1 VNVYVMPF
9 RLGGFPGAVQRDGA
23 ATRGSGCPSPSG
35 ALRVVH
41 EHAAVAARTAGVAVG
56 IGAPAGPKVRSA
68 WRALRWLSVR
78 TPERRSDAFCSSLGD
93 WRMEE
98 VSPPPRSTSWRCS
111 RMGSGIQ
118 AGRRASSGRL
128 RRCAFSRSCIRGVR
142 LSTSGGYEACS
153 SDSTDGGLHGHSN
166 RGRRLPG
173 PCRSP
178 GSFRAGLRGRVQRPG
193 RARGA
198 GGGTGPM
205 LPGPQPR
212 GVRELRGPR
221 DQ

>member
-1 VNVYVMPF
+1 MIDAHEVRVKAHRPARRVTGDAFTSVGTVHEVVVNVYVMPF

-118 AGRRASSGRL
+118 AGRRASLGEVASL
-128 RRCAFSRSCIRGVR
+128 RILA
-142 LSTSGGYEACS
+142 
-153 SDSTDGGLHGHSN
+153 
-166 RGRRLPG
+166 
-173 PCRSP
+173 
-178 GSFRAGLRGRVQRPG
+178 
-193 RARGA
+193 
-198 GGGTGPM
+198 
-205 LPGPQPR
+205 
-212 GVRELRGPR
+212 
-221 DQ
+221 